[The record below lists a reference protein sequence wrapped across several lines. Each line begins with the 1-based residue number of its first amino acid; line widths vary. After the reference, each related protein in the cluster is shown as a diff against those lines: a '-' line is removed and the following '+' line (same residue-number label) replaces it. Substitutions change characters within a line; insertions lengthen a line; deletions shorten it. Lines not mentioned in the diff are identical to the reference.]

1 MYASLP
7 HRGFSH
13 CCYGIPIST
22 DHTARSSLCLCGL
35 LRNTVRRVLTEL
47 PSSAYVTGGAGRLL
61 PWVGLVVNTVIV
73 LRAARV

>member
-7 HRGFSH
+7 HRRFSH
-13 CCYGIPIST
+13 CCYGMPIST
-22 DHTARSSLCLCGL
+22 DYTARSCSCPCGL
-35 LRNTVRRVLTEL
+35 LHNTVRRSLTEL
-47 PSSAYVTGGAGRLL
+47 PASAYVTGGAGRLL